1 MKPGNGV
8 YVAIAQHG
16 NCKVCGKYED
26 LRMGCCFDCSDLVDG
41 ERISE
46 VTHRLWERSNPEN
59 QWFAS
64 EDGN

>member
-16 NCKVCGKYED
+16 NCKVCGDYED
-26 LRMGCCFDCSDLVDG
+26 LRYGSCFDCSQFVDG
-41 ERISE
+41 ERVSP
-46 VTHRLWERSNPEN
+46 VTLRLWDSRNPQNE
-59 QWFAS
+59 WFAS